1 MILGMNVLVLI
12 VVGSAI
18 LIAILEQRS
27 AIARLHESAA
37 QQTHLALDQSL
48 TDLRQTLVYAGARAA
63 AGDDGALDGLLAANP
78 ALMAVT
84 LEPNADSTSATTVES
99 SEQVTL
105 TIPAGANTVIAQVD
119 PRVLWAGALSATVG
133 EKGYI
138 YLVSDDGAV
147 LAADVPVRRDPQ
159 TFAVFKDSRGD
170 GALMRVYRGLNGEW
184 VIGRAE
190 PFPASGY
197 TIIVETPLD
206 EYVPL
211 VVRTLVLI
219 ALAMIVTALAGEW
232 LIRRILRS
240 VVTPLERL
248 QDGARAVIAGDYH
261 YRVRVPPHT
270 DRELIELG
278 NTFNRMIDRLA
289 DGQRQINAY
298 TNQMQEIIDL
308 RARELTRKAAQLE
321 IAFEVSTSIGGVLEP
336 RPLIETIVR
345 LIRERFGLYH
355 VDVLLLDR
363 DSGKITSGD
372 ARRQVTL
379 PDLTIRD
386 AANSVIAWAARYGE
400 SLYVADVTIEQR
412 YVHTPDLPA
421 SQSELA
427 IPLKFE
433 EQTLGVLNLEAD
445 HRDAFTKDD
454 IAVLTGLAKMIAV
467 AVHNAQT
474 FKTLQDA
481 NRDLAQ
487 ATLHANQANHLKS
500 RFLYN
505 ASQRFRAP
513 LNAVISSTETMSDLP
528 DAARERQRRVIENG
542 RALQALVEDMIDLSA
557 IEAGHMQLNLQWISL
572 VPLLEEVM
580 NAARALHVA
589 AYPGHDLTLN
599 LDLMH
604 LTEPLPPIWAD
615 LERLRY
621 ILMNLISNA
630 IKFTESGEVTLS
642 ADFDAD
648 RVYIRVRDTGP
659 GIGDDD
665 RRTLFDPFQQPRSQ
679 PEPGD
684 KRTGLGLPVSRLLAM
699 RHGGDLTVES
709 TLHAGSTFTL
719 DLPRRPEGAPPPP
732 EK

>member
-1 MILGMNVLVLI
+1 MILGMSALVLI
-12 VVGSAI
+12 VVGSAV
-18 LIAILEQRS
+18 LISILEQRS
-27 AIARLHESAA
+27 AINRLQESAA

-48 TDLRQTLVYAGARAA
+48 TDLRQTLAYAGERAA
-63 AGDDGALDGLLAANP
+63 TGDESALDGLLAADP

-84 LEPNADSTSATTVES
+84 LGSGTEEASAITFAG
-99 SEQVTL
+99 SEQLTL
-105 TIPAGANTVIAQVD
+105 TLPAGANTVIAQVD
-119 PRVLWAGALSATVG
+119 PRVLWNKTLKAAVG
-133 EKGYI
+133 KKGYV

-147 LAADVPVRRDPQ
+147 LAASAPIKRDPQ
-159 TFAVFKDSRGD
+159 TFAVLKDSRGG
-170 GALMRVYRGLNGEW
+170 GAAMRLYRGIKDEW
-184 VIGRAE
+184 VVGRAE

-211 VVRTLVLI
+211 AARMLALV
-219 ALAMIVTALAGEW
+219 ALALIVAFLAGEW

-308 RARELTRKAAQLE
+308 RARELTRKAGQLE

-336 RPLIETIVR
+336 RQLIETIVR

-363 DSGKITSGD
+363 DSGKITSSN

-386 AANSVIAWAARYGE
+386 AANSVIAWAARHGE
-400 SLYVADVTIEQR
+400 SLYVADVTIERR

-433 EQTLGVLNLEAD
+433 EQIIGVLNLEAD
-445 HRDAFTKDD
+445 HRDAFAKDD

-487 ATLHANQANHLKS
+487 ATLHANQADHLKS

-528 DAARERQRRVIENG
+528 DAARERQRRVLENG

-580 NAARALHVA
+580 NAARALHIA
-589 AYPGHDLTLN
+589 AYPDHDLTLK

-604 LTEPLPPIWAD
+604 LTEPLPPLWAD

-621 ILMNLISNA
+621 ILMNLMSNA
-630 IKFTESGEVTLS
+630 IKFTESGEVVLS

-659 GIGDDD
+659 GISDDD
-665 RRTLFDPFQQPRSQ
+665 RRTLFDPFQHPRS
-679 PEPGD
+679 PSKPNV
-684 KRTGLGLPVSRLLAM
+684 KSTGLGLPVSHLLAM
-699 RHGGDLTVES
+699 RHGGDLTFES
-709 TLHAGSTFTL
+709 TLHEGSTFTL